1 MNSAT
6 SGPDSAPPLSAGAG
20 RYRWVICGLL
30 FAATAVNYID
40 RQMIGVL
47 KPTLQAEFGWN
58 ENAYSTIILWFQ
70 LAYAL
75 GYLSFGKIVDQ
86 IGARAAIAIVIWTI
100 GHVAHGFAGASPPLP
115 PRALGWAWAIGQF
128 PRRYPRRGR
137 LVPAKERALAIGIFN
152 AGANVGAIITPLLVP
167 ALVLWFGWRTAFF
180 VTGIFGVAWL
190 AAWWALYRHPSLHPH
205 VKRGELDWIV
215 RTPRYRHQDRLGPA
229 ADQA

>member
-86 IGARAAIAIVIWTI
+86 IGARAGYAIAIVIWTI

-137 LVPAKERALAIGIFN
+137 LVPAKGAGTGHRHLQRGRECGGDHHPAAGPGSGAVVRMADGVLCHRHLWRGLAG
-152 AGANVGAIITPLLVP
+152 GVVGALSPS
-167 ALVLWFGWRTAFF
+167 
-180 VTGIFGVAWL
+180 L
-190 AAWWALYRHPSLHPH
+190 AA
-205 VKRGELDWIV
+205 
-215 RTPRYRHQDRLGPA
+215 PA
-229 ADQA
+229 